1 MKDISVIIVAAGE
14 SKRMGMGIRPEIIGT
29 PPRLRKPF
37 LMLKGKPVLRYSID
51 IFRGIPSVK
60 EIIIAVN
67 SKDTQIT
74 EKIIKRFKGIK
85 TVVGGARRVDSVFNA
100 LMATDNQSRI
110 ILVHDAARPFVSRR
124 DVLRLINQVRQ
135 SGAAILAVP
144 VKDTIKKSQI
154 PNPKSQNRTI
164 IKETI
169 TPRESLWAAQT
180 PQGFRRD
187 WLVRAYQDTG
197 VNVTDDAS
205 LVEMIGLPV
214 RIVRGSEANIK
225 ITTKADI
232 K

>member
-14 SKRMGMGIRPEIIGT
+14 SKRMGMEI
-29 PPRLRKPF
+29 RKPY
-37 LMLKGKPVLRYSID
+37 LMLKGKPILRYSID
-51 IFRGIPSVK
+51 VFRGITAVK

-67 SKDTQIT
+67 PRDTQRT
-74 EKIIKRFKGIK
+74 EQIVKRFKNVK

-110 ILVHDAARPFVSRR
+110 ILVHDAARPFISRV
-124 DVLRLINQVRQ
+124 DVERLLKDVRK

-144 VKDTIKKSQI
+144 VNDTIKKSQTI
-154 PNPKSQNRTI
+154 NSKKQAATI
-164 IKETI
+164 IKETVM
-169 TPRESLWAAQT
+169 PRESLWAAQT

-205 LVEMIGLPV
+205 LVEMMGLPV
-214 RIVRGSEANIK
+214 RIVRGSEENIK
-225 ITTKADI
+225 ITTISDI
-232 K
+232 QKK

>member
-1 MKDISVIIVAAGE
+1 MTNDGNKMKDISVIIVAAGE
-14 SKRMGMGIRPEIIGT
+14 SKRMGIGI
-29 PPRLRKPF
+29 RKPF
-37 LMLKGKPVLRYSID
+37 LMLKGKPVLRHSID
-51 IFRGIPSVK
+51 VFKNIAAVR
-60 EIIIAVN
+60 EIVIAVN
-67 SKDTQIT
+67 PRDTQIT
-74 EKIIKRFKGIK
+74 ENIIKGFKDIK
-85 TVVGGARRVDSVFNA
+85 TVAGGARRVDSVFNA

-144 VKDTIKKSQI
+144 VKDTIKKGKIQDTGFRI
-154 PNPKSQNRTI
+154 L
-164 IKETI
+164 ETI

-187 WLVRAYQDTG
+187 WLIRAYQDTG

-205 LVEMIGLPV
+205 LVEMMGWPV

-225 ITTKADI
+225 ITTRADI

>member
-14 SKRMGMGIRPEIIGT
+14 SKRMGIGI
-29 PPRLRKPF
+29 RKPF
-37 LMLKGKPVLRYSID
+37 LMLKGKPVLRHSID
-51 IFRGIPSVK
+51 VFKNIAAVR
-60 EIIIAVN
+60 EIVIAVN
-67 SKDTQIT
+67 PRDTQIT
-74 EKIIKRFKGIK
+74 ENIIKGFKDIK
-85 TVVGGARRVDSVFNA
+85 TVAGGARRVDSVFNA

-144 VKDTIKKSQI
+144 VKDTIKKGKIQDTGFRI
-154 PNPKSQNRTI
+154 L
-164 IKETI
+164 ETI

-187 WLVRAYQDTG
+187 WLVRAYQDRG

-205 LVEMIGLPV
+205 LVERMGLPV

-232 K
+232 RGK

>member
-14 SKRMGMGIRPEIIGT
+14 SKRMGKGIR
-29 PPRLRKPF
+29 KPY

-51 IFRGIPSVK
+51 VFRGVPAVK

-67 SKDTQIT
+67 PRDTQRT
-74 EKIIKRFKGIK
+74 ENIIRRFKEIK

-124 DVLRLINQVRQ
+124 DVLRLINEVRK

-144 VKDTIKKSQI
+144 VKDTIK
-154 PNPKSQNRTI
+154 RTEGLKNGRTKERESRI

-187 WLVRAYQDTG
+187 WLIRAYQDTG

-205 LVEMIGLPV
+205 LVEMMGLPV
-214 RIVRGSEANIK
+214 RIVLGSEANIK
-225 ITTKADI
+225 ITTISDI
-232 K
+232 QKK

>member
-14 SKRMGMGIRPEIIGT
+14 SKRMGKGIR
-29 PPRLRKPF
+29 KPY

-51 IFRGIPSVK
+51 VFRGVPAVK

-67 SKDTQIT
+67 PRDTQRT
-74 EKIIKRFKGIK
+74 ENIIRRFKEIK

-124 DVLRLINQVRQ
+124 DVLRLINEVRK

-144 VKDTIKKSQI
+144 VKDTIK
-154 PNPKSQNRTI
+154 RTEGLKNGRTKERESRI

-187 WLVRAYQDTG
+187 WLIRAYQDTG

-205 LVEMIGLPV
+205 LVEMMGLPV
-214 RIVRGSEANIK
+214 RIVLGSEANIK

-232 K
+232 KH

>member
-14 SKRMGMGIRPEIIGT
+14 SKRMGKGIR
-29 PPRLRKPF
+29 KPY

-51 IFRGIPSVK
+51 VFRNIAAVK
-60 EIIIAVN
+60 EIVIAVN
-67 SKDTQIT
+67 PRDTQIT
-74 EKIIKRFKGIK
+74 ENIIKRFKDIK
-85 TVVGGARRVDSVFNA
+85 TVVGGARRADSVFNA
-100 LMATDNQSRI
+100 LMATNNQSRI
-110 ILVHDAARPFVSRR
+110 ILVHDAARPFVSRK

-144 VKDTIKKSQI
+144 VKDTIKKVKIQDTGFRI
-154 PNPKSQNRTI
+154 L
-164 IKETI
+164 ETI

-187 WLVRAYQDTG
+187 WLIRAYQDTG

-205 LVEMIGLPV
+205 LVEMMGWPV
-214 RIVRGSEANIK
+214 RIVRGSEENIK

-232 K
+232 SGK

>member
-14 SKRMGMGIRPEIIGT
+14 SKRMGKGIR
-29 PPRLRKPF
+29 KPY

-51 IFRGIPSVK
+51 VFRNIAAVK
-60 EIIIAVN
+60 EIVIAVN
-67 SKDTQIT
+67 PRDTQIT
-74 EKIIKRFKGIK
+74 ENIIKRFKDIK
-85 TVVGGARRVDSVFNA
+85 TVVGGARRADSVFNA
-100 LMATDNQSRI
+100 LMATNNQSRI

-144 VKDTIKKSQI
+144 VKDTIKKGKIQDTGFRI
-154 PNPKSQNRTI
+154 L
-164 IKETI
+164 ETI

-187 WLVRAYQDTG
+187 WLIRAYQDTG

-205 LVEMIGLPV
+205 LVEMMGWPV

-225 ITTKADI
+225 ITTRADI

>member
-1 MKDISVIIVAAGE
+1 MKDISVILVAAGE
-14 SKRMGMGIRPEIIGT
+14 SKRMGMGIR
-29 PPRLRKPF
+29 KPY
-37 LMLKGKPVLRYSID
+37 LILKGKPVLRYSINV
-51 IFRGIPSVK
+51 FRSIPSVK

-67 SKDTQIT
+67 PRDTQRT
-74 EKIIKRFKGIK
+74 EQIIRRFKDIK

-110 ILVHDAARPFVSRR
+110 VLVHDAARPFVSRR
-124 DVLRLINQVRQ
+124 DVLRLIKQVRQ
-135 SGAAILAVP
+135 SGAAILATP
-144 VKDTIKKSQI
+144 VKDTIKRTKGLKNQI
-154 PNPKSQNRTI
+154 I
-164 IKETI
+164 AETI

-205 LVEMIGLPV
+205 LVEMMGLPV

-232 K
+232 SHR

>member
-14 SKRMGMGIRPEIIGT
+14 SKRMGKGIR
-29 PPRLRKPF
+29 KPY

-51 IFRGIPSVK
+51 VFRNIAAVK
-60 EIIIAVN
+60 EIVIAVN
-67 SKDTQIT
+67 PRDTQIT
-74 EKIIKRFKGIK
+74 ENIIKRFKDIK
-85 TVVGGARRVDSVFNA
+85 TVVGGARRADSVFNA
-100 LMATDNQSRI
+100 LMATNNQSRI
-110 ILVHDAARPFVSRR
+110 ILVHDAARPFVSRK

-144 VKDTIKKSQI
+144 VKDTIKKVKIQDTGFRI
-154 PNPKSQNRTI
+154 L
-164 IKETI
+164 ETI

-187 WLVRAYQDTG
+187 WLIRAYQDTG
-197 VNVTDDAS
+197 VNGTDDAS
-205 LVEMIGLPV
+205 LVEMMGWPV

-225 ITTKADI
+225 ITTRADI

>member
-14 SKRMGMGIRPEIIGT
+14 SKRMGMGIR
-29 PPRLRKPF
+29 KPY
-37 LMLKGKPVLRYSID
+37 LTLKGKPVLRHSID
-51 IFRGIPSVK
+51 VFRGISAVK

-67 SKDTQIT
+67 PRDTQIT
-74 EKIIKRFKGIK
+74 ENIIRRFKEVR
-85 TVVGGARRVDSVFNA
+85 TVAGGARRVDSVFNA
-100 LMATDNQSRI
+100 LMATDNQSRMV
-110 ILVHDAARPFVSRR
+110 LVHDAARPFVSRR
-124 DVLRLINQVRQ
+124 DVLRLINQVRR

-144 VKDTIKKSQI
+144 VKDTIK
-154 PNPKSQNRTI
+154 RTKELKNLI
-164 IKETI
+164 IKETV

-187 WLVRAYQDTG
+187 WLVRAYQDRG

-205 LVEMIGLPV
+205 LVERMGLPV

-232 K
+232 RGK

>member
-14 SKRMGMGIRPEIIGT
+14 SKRMGMGIRSKIIGT

-37 LMLKGKPVLRYSID
+37 IMLKGKPVLRYSID

-60 EIIIAVN
+60 EIVIAVN
-67 SKDTQIT
+67 PGDTQRT
-74 EKIIKRFKGIK
+74 EKIIKRFRDIK
-85 TVVGGARRVDSVFNA
+85 TVVGGARRADSVFNA

-110 ILVHDAARPFVSRR
+110 VLVHDAARPFVSRR
-124 DVLRLINQVRQ
+124 DVLRLIKQVRQ
-135 SGAAILAVP
+135 GGAAILAVP
-144 VKDTIKKSQI
+144 VKDTIKKVKIQDTGFRI
-154 PNPKSQNRTI
+154 L
-164 IKETI
+164 ETI

-187 WLVRAYQDTG
+187 WLISAYQDTG

-205 LVEMIGLPV
+205 LVEMMKLPV

>member
-1 MKDISVIIVAAGE
+1 MRDISVIIVAAGE

-51 IFRGIPSVK
+51 IFRNIPAVR
-60 EIIIAVN
+60 EIVIAVN
-67 SKDTQIT
+67 PRDTQRT
-74 EKIIKRFKGIK
+74 ENIINRFKDIK
-85 TVVGGARRVDSVFNA
+85 TVVGGARRADSVFNA
-100 LMATDNQSRI
+100 LMATDNQSRMV
-110 ILVHDAARPFVSRR
+110 LVHDAARPFVSRV
-124 DVLRLINQVRQ
+124 DVLRLIKEVRK

-144 VKDTIKKSQI
+144 VKDTIKKARMT
-154 PNPKSQNRTI
+154 NDEWRI
-164 IKETI
+164 IETI
-169 TPRESLWAAQT
+169 TPRENLWAAQT

-205 LVEMIGLPV
+205 LIEAMGLPV
-214 RIVRGSEANIK
+214 RIVRGSEENIK

-232 K
+232 SHR

>member
-14 SKRMGMGIRPEIIGT
+14 SKRMGKGV
-29 PPRLRKPF
+29 RKPY
-37 LMLKGKPVLRYSID
+37 LMLKGNPVLRHSID
-51 IFRGIPSVK
+51 VFRSIPAVR
-60 EIIIAVN
+60 EIVIAVN
-67 SKDTQIT
+67 PKDTLIT
-74 EKIIKRFKGIK
+74 EQIIKGFKDIR
-85 TVVGGARRVDSVFNA
+85 TVAGGARRVDSVFNA

-110 ILVHDAARPFVSRR
+110 VLVHDAARPFVSRR
-124 DVLRLINQVRQ
+124 DVLRLINQVRK

-144 VKDTIKKSQI
+144 VKDTIKKVKIQDTGFRI
-154 PNPKSQNRTI
+154 L
-164 IKETI
+164 ETI

-187 WLVRAYQDTG
+187 WLVRAYQDRG

-205 LVEMIGLPV
+205 LVERMGLPV

>member
-14 SKRMGMGIRPEIIGT
+14 SKRMGMEI
-29 PPRLRKPF
+29 RKPY
-37 LMLKGKPVLRYSID
+37 LMHKGKPILRYSID
-51 IFRGIPSVK
+51 VFRGITAVK

-67 SKDTQIT
+67 PRDTQRT
-74 EKIIKRFKGIK
+74 EQIVKRFKNVK

-110 ILVHDAARPFVSRR
+110 ILVHDAARPFVSRK

-144 VKDTIKKSQI
+144 VKDTIKKVKIQDTGFRI
-154 PNPKSQNRTI
+154 L
-164 IKETI
+164 ETI

-187 WLVRAYQDTG
+187 WLIRAYQDTG

-205 LVEMIGLPV
+205 LVEMMGWPV
-214 RIVRGSEANIK
+214 RIVRGSEENIK

-232 K
+232 SGK

>member
-14 SKRMGMGIRPEIIGT
+14 SKRMGVGIR
-29 PPRLRKPF
+29 KPY
-37 LMLKGKPVLRYSID
+37 LTLKGKPVLRYSID
-51 IFRGIPSVK
+51 VFRGIPSVK

-67 SKDTQIT
+67 PRDTQRT
-74 EKIIKRFKGIK
+74 ENIIKGLKDIR

-144 VKDTIKKSQI
+144 VKDTIKKARMTNDEWRI
-154 PNPKSQNRTI
+154 M
-164 IKETI
+164 ETI

-187 WLVRAYQDTG
+187 WLIRAYQDIG

-205 LVEMIGLPV
+205 LVEMMGLPV
-214 RIVRGSEANIK
+214 RIVRGSEENIK